1 MSSHIS
7 KMHPCPDC
15 KMSVAN
21 IAAIC
26 QYCGSKQ
33 PNVDIDGYETYVQ
46 LQTRRDMAGES
57 KGKAPRRL
65 VALGALAVCLIFTG
79 LIVFVQT
86 QVLAH

>member
-15 KMSVAN
+15 TMSVAN

-33 PNVDIDGYETYVQ
+33 PNVDIDGYEAHIQ
-46 LQTRRDMAGES
+46 MQAKQDIADES
-57 KGKAPRRL
+57 KERAPRRI
-65 VALGALAVCLIFTG
+65 VALGALAICLIFTG